1 MDSRMAL
8 EPPGRAA
15 AAATYGV
22 GGSIAG
28 LLRTAV
34 GGLRRALYP
43 LTWVQ
48 RQRHAA
54 IFFFANGR
62 PAPAAMEL
70 EDGPRAAGASGRGG
84 DLRGRGS
91 IAGLLRTAVGGLRR
105 ALYPLTWVQR
115 QRHAAIFFFAN
126 GRPAPAAMELEDGPR
141 AAGASGRG
149 GDLRGR
155 GSIAGLLR
163 TAVGGLRRAL
173 YPLT

>member
-84 DLRGRGS
+84 DLRS
-91 IAGLLRTAVGGLRR
+91 QACSLSVDAGQR
-105 ALYPLTWVQR
+105 QR
-115 QRHAAIFFFAN
+115 QRHAAPPGLISFWGMAV
-126 GRPAPAAMELEDGPR
+126 GGGGDGLEDGPR

-155 GSIAGLLR
+155 RLDR
-163 TAVGGLRRAL
+163 
-173 YPLT
+173 